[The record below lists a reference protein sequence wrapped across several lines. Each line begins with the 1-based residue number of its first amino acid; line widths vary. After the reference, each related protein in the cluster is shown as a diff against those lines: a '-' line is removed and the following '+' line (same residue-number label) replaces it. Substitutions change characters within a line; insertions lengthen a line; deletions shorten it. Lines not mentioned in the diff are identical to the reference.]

1 MVLDPGFYWFV
12 VNALGYAQRKERIT
26 LKKGKNDIQFELE
39 EQKIE
44 EIEQG
49 QEGVVALHLFD
60 AFSKEAIE
68 GATVTLK
75 DTDKNKVFEAKSNE
89 NGQCKVETDTIKYG
103 RLSIQKEGYLLIKEE
118 INPIH
123 LTFEQL

>member
-1 MVLDPGFYWFV
+1 M
-12 VNALGYAQRKERIT
+12 
-26 LKKGKNDIQFELE
+26 KKGKNIVSFKLE

-75 DTDKNKVFEAKSNE
+75 DT
-89 NGQCKVETDTIKYG
+89 
-103 RLSIQKEGYLLIKEE
+103 
-118 INPIH
+118 
-123 LTFEQL
+123 